1 MRLREVYLEPNGT
14 SSMEPILKNCQRV
27 LFIFIEICK
36 DICAVNTDPGPTLSH
51 IQSWHW
57 KHQHNAG
64 SSHLGVLIVK
74 SEH

>member
-1 MRLREVYLEPNGT
+1 MRLREVYLEPNGI

-51 IQSWHW
+51 IQS
-57 KHQHNAG
+57 
-64 SSHLGVLIVK
+64 
-74 SEH
+74 